1 MDTPAATWPS
11 IQSKLPTVFEAII
24 DIFEKCPTPG
34 TKKMST
40 ALNQYI
46 TALSSQWVKSFGP
59 DHVLSH
65 STIKKK
71 LEKLVASYYSQVYI
85 KCHRSSGKKKDSQ
98 ASKESLRHLNAQ
110 WKKDNNVLFDI
121 GKDMHL
127 FNPSS
132 DEAIF
137 YEQQKQPNRER
148 RVTDEVDTEFVKQ
161 HRDRLTKELEYLT
174 ETDEEMDVDEVSMPL
189 NSTINVSMN
198 RSGTVRLAPSVD
210 EVATQTVDVNI
221 ERPRL
226 RINQRVCTDAI
237 KNTCVQLSATC
248 GVSTEMAR
256 KCVQVVCQNLY
267 GHQLYMNAEEQANEE
282 GTSLYIGSSKEKD
295 RTYVIPDPRTIS
307 VE

>member
-1 MDTPAATWPS
+1 
-11 IQSKLPTVFEAII
+11 
-24 DIFEKCPTPG
+24 
-34 TKKMST
+34 MST

-85 KCHRSSGKKKDSQ
+85 KGHRSSGKKKDSQ

-132 DEAIF
+132 DESIF
-137 YEQQKQPNRER
+137 YEQQKQPNREG
-148 RVTDEVDTEFVKQ
+148 RVTNEVDTEFVEQ
-161 HRDRLTKELEYLT
+161 QRDRLTKELEYLT

-198 RSGTVRLAPSVD
+198 RSDT
-210 EVATQTVDVNI
+210 
-221 ERPRL
+221 
-226 RINQRVCTDAI
+226 
-237 KNTCVQLSATC
+237 
-248 GVSTEMAR
+248 
-256 KCVQVVCQNLY
+256 
-267 GHQLYMNAEEQANEE
+267 H
-282 GTSLYIGSSKEKD
+282 
-295 RTYVIPDPRTIS
+295 
-307 VE
+307 

>member
-85 KCHRSSGKKKDSQ
+85 KGHRSSGKKKDSQ

-132 DEAIF
+132 DESIF
-137 YEQQKQPNRER
+137 YEQQKQPN
-148 RVTDEVDTEFVKQ
+148 
-161 HRDRLTKELEYLT
+161 
-174 ETDEEMDVDEVSMPL
+174 
-189 NSTINVSMN
+189 
-198 RSGTVRLAPSVD
+198 
-210 EVATQTVDVNI
+210 
-221 ERPRL
+221 
-226 RINQRVCTDAI
+226 
-237 KNTCVQLSATC
+237 
-248 GVSTEMAR
+248 
-256 KCVQVVCQNLY
+256 
-267 GHQLYMNAEEQANEE
+267 
-282 GTSLYIGSSKEKD
+282 
-295 RTYVIPDPRTIS
+295 
-307 VE
+307 